1 LVQCRKKGA
10 KNWGNKSESA
20 IGQAVD
26 QVDENLRDWFGKEKW
41 VRFGPDGKIRGDCA
55 RGDSSEGKPKCLPQ
69 SQAHSLGKKGRASA
83 AERKRRQDPN
93 ADRSGSAI
101 NVNTKKK
108 SNEGAAQGSDKK
120 EATFRIQKMLN
131 KKFGANLDV
140 DGIMGPLTLRSINK
154 FMPDAAAG
162 LADQPNRTTA
172 VQGKKIKEES
182 RGRRVARSGPNETAV
197 KEQN

>member
-1 LVQCRKKGA
+1 LQRL
-10 KNWGNKSESA
+10 E
-20 IGQAVD
+20 
-26 QVDENLRDWFGKEKW
+26 EE
-41 VRFGPDGKIRGDCA
+41 
-55 RGDSSEGKPKCLPQ
+55 
-69 SQAHSLGKKGRASA
+69 
-83 AERKRRQDPN
+83 
-93 ADRSGSAI
+93 
-101 NVNTKKK
+101 
-108 SNEGAAQGSDKK
+108 
-120 EATFRIQKMLN
+120 EATFGDMLVTSCPDNDVGEKCPKEKAMLQKMLN

>member
-1 LVQCRKKGA
+1 M
-10 KNWGNKSESA
+10 
-20 IGQAVD
+20 
-26 QVDENLRDWFGKEKW
+26 
-41 VRFGPDGKIRGDCA
+41 RFGPDGKIRGDCA
-55 RGDSSEGKPKCLPQ
+55 RGDDSEGKPKCLPR
-69 SQAHSLGKKGRASA
+69 SKANALGKTGRASA
-83 AERKRRQDPN
+83 ASRKRRQDPD
-93 ADRSGSAI
+93 AERSGAAI

-108 SNEGAAQGSDKK
+108 SNEGMTNGSDKK

-140 DGIMGPLTLRSINK
+140 DGIMGPLTLQSINK

-182 RGRRVARSGPNETAV
+182 RGRRVTRSGPNETAV